1 MISAAYKFPK
11 GFRWGISPV
20 RSSASINLTADRSYS
35 NILYRMQQ
43 QHFSSLLLRLSWT
56 SFMPEKDTFSSA
68 SAERYRSFLSRMR
81 DLNIEP
87 VLFFDNTD
95 RPEWFEKNGGMKAI
109 DAENL
114 YYNFVSRIIDET
126 APFVSYWVILC
137 HEPKPGLFVKD
148 KLIDIYTEISAHLRS
163 AAPKAVCC
171 AAVKVPPSGKFSPF
185 YCNSL
190 KSFLK
195 NTAPDNICLIPNR
208 IENYESVREIGHL
221 GFPLFILSDKLN
233 EVPATK
239 KSEALSD
246 SVYQLWLAH
255 QQGVDIRGYM
265 SELDVFD
272 TDSRENR
279 LYEKISAAN
288 AFEISTEDDL
298 LPEKWIRFLK
308 D

>member
-20 RSSASINLTADRSYS
+20 RGSASINLTADRSYS
-35 NILYRMQQ
+35 NILYRMQEQ
-43 QHFSSLLLRLSWT
+43 RFASLLLRLSWK
-56 SFMPEKDTFSSA
+56 SLEPEKDTFSNA
-68 SAERYRSFLSRMR
+68 AIAQYRSFLSRMR

-87 VLFFDNTD
+87 VLFFDNTE
-95 RPEWFEKNGGMKAI
+95 RPEWFEKDGGRKAI

-114 YYNFVSRIIDET
+114 YYSFASRVIDET
-126 APFVSYWVILC
+126 APFASRCVILC
-137 HEPKPGLFVKD
+137 HEPKPGLFAKD
-148 KLIDIYTEISAHLRS
+148 KLIDTYTDITAHLRS
-163 AAPKAVCC
+163 VAPKAVCC
-171 AAVKVPPSGKFSPF
+171 AACKVPPSGSFSPF
-185 YCNSL
+185 YRNSL

-208 IENYESVREIGHL
+208 IDNYEVIREIGGW

-233 EVPATK
+233 EVPKTK

-246 SVYQLWLAH
+246 SVYHLWLAY

-265 SELDVFD
+265 SELDAFD
-272 TDSRENR
+272 TESRENK
-279 LYEKISAAN
+279 LYARISAAN
-288 AFEISTEDDL
+288 TFEISTEDEL

>member
-56 SFMPEKDTFSSA
+56 SFMPEKDTFSNA

-87 VLFFDNTD
+87 VLSFDNTD

-114 YYNFVSRIIDET
+114 YYNFVSRVIDET

-137 HEPKPGLFVKD
+137 HEPKPGPFVKD

-208 IENYESVREIGHL
+208 IENYESVMEIGGL

-246 SVYQLWLAH
+246 SVYHLWLAY

-279 LYEKISAAN
+279 LYEKISTAN